1 MNKQKKIILASQSQA
16 RQKLLR
22 NSGIQ
27 FESVNPRIDEDSV
40 KLSLISENF
49 RPREIADALAE
60 IKAQKI
66 SQKFPEDIVLGCDQV
81 LDWDGEIYSKP
92 SNMDEAH
99 AQLKLLRGQTH
110 RLHSAAVIYLNTRP
124 IWRIVNTSKMTMR
137 DFSDDFLSEYV
148 HRNWPGIGLSPGAY
162 QIEEEGIQ
170 LFSKIDGDYFSILGL
185 PILEVLGYLMT
196 RGEIPK

>member
-22 NSGIQ
+22 NSGVQ
-27 FESVNPRIDEDSV
+27 FESVTPRIDEDSV

-110 RLHSAAVIYLNTRP
+110 RLHSAAVICLNAKP

-148 HRNWPGIGLSPGAY
+148 DRNWPAIGLSPGAY

>member
-1 MNKQKKIILASQSQA
+1 MNNQKKIILASQSIT

-22 NSGIQ
+22 NSGIE
-27 FESVNPRIDEDSV
+27 FESVSPKIDEDSV
-40 KLSLISENF
+40 KQSLISENF

-66 SQKFPEDIVLGCDQV
+66 SQKFPQDIVLGCDQV
-81 LDWDGEIYSKP
+81 LDWNDKVYSKP
-92 SNMDEAH
+92 SNVDEAH
-99 AQLKLLRGQTH
+99 TQLKMLSGQTH
-110 RLHSAAVIYLNTRP
+110 RLHSAAVICLNSQP
-124 IWRIVNTSKMTMR
+124 IWRVLNTSKMTMR
-137 DFSDDFLSEYV
+137 NFSDDFLAEYV
-148 HRNWPGIGLSPGAY
+148 DRNWPDIGLSPGAY
-162 QIEEEGIQ
+162 QIEKEGIQ